1 MGDIVSRQERLGWSW
16 KCHVYSHIK
25 ELVLYDYNS
34 DIAVEYLLNF
44 LPGLALNCSIK
55 KLSIGGWNFSD
66 GEVRN
71 YLTQFFKHNRKF
83 ECLKVQCNPSWST
96 HEFALSLRLFE
107 SLTDFILISN
117 PDLPWVN
124 NTPIILALTGHTDL
138 IKLTFARVEFGS
150 MHRKNDNTRPC
161 CDAMVTL
168 LQNPRSKLKSL
179 HLNQTTNYYATT
191 QALWTRTSRTIY
203 FKL

>member
-44 LPGLALNCSIK
+44 LPGLSMNCSIK
-55 KLSIGGWNFSD
+55 KLSIEGWNFSD

-83 ECLKVQCNPSWST
+83 ECLKVKCNPV
-96 HEFALSLRLFE
+96 L
-107 SLTDFILISN
+107 
-117 PDLPWVN
+117 
-124 NTPIILALTGHTDL
+124 
-138 IKLTFARVEFGS
+138 
-150 MHRKNDNTRPC
+150 M
-161 CDAMVTL
+161 
-168 LQNPRSKLKSL
+168 SL
-179 HLNQTTNYYATT
+179 HYRYDGLNLSQSSNFMMIDASEDVCTM
-191 QALWTRTSRTIY
+191 SS
-203 FKL
+203 